1 MSYYVWDKKYISCVN
16 VLLCQEPSSMY
27 ICVTLHQGQKI
38 QVSFKRSIMS
48 GIISGLKE
56 TIQQTQF
63 QEF

>member
-1 MSYYVWDKKYISCVN
+1 MN

-48 GIISGLKE
+48 GVISGLKE